1 MDLSAVVRLLESAS
15 VDKIIL
21 IFCLVITCAMIA
33 LAFFVVKSNTN
44 TVKNNTTAFKELTTF
59 LQKITTNQALHDQ
72 RMKSDIIEVRSDL
85 SHVEDCV
92 AGVREDVNSIQRD
105 MATKTE
111 LQDVHKTVSII
122 QGRLER

>member
-1 MDLSAVVRLLESAS
+1 MDLSTAIKLLAETPT
-15 VDKIIL
+15 DKIIL
-21 IFCLVITCAMIA
+21 IFCLIITSAMIG
-33 LAFFVVKSNTN
+33 LLFYV
-44 TVKNNTTAFKELTTF
+44 VKNNTNAFKELTAF

-92 AGVREDVNSIQRD
+92 AGVRHDVNDIQKN
-105 MATKTE
+105 MATKSE
-111 LQDVHKTVSII
+111 VQDIHKTVSII